1 MERIINLAGGRVQL
15 RMDRFNGA
23 IAEELEQV
31 DINRGRTD
39 VGYTVIADGKEVGR
53 ISRERDIEGRVS
65 WISLDGVITRCDTR
79 RKALSF
85 VLPWEF
91 KNLL

>member
-1 MERIINLAGGRVQL
+1 MKRIINLAGGRIQL

-39 VGYTVIADGKEVGR
+39 VGYTVIVDGEEVGR

-79 RKALSF
+79 RRALGF
-85 VLPWEF
+85 VLPYEYR
-91 KNLL
+91 KLI